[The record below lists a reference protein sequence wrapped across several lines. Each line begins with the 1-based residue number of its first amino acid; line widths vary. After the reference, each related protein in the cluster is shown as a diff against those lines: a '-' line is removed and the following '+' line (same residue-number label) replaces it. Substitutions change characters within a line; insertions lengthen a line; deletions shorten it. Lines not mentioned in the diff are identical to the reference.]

1 MVMGALERLDPPRVL
16 GDLSLLAALGE
27 GGMATVYLAGVGTGP
42 LARMCAVKL
51 LRANLPDH
59 DYRTRFLDE
68 ARLVVRLH
76 HNNIVDVRAAGEID
90 GQLYIA
96 MEAIEGRDL
105 ADVWDRCAEVG
116 RAFPVPLAVH
126 TCREV
131 LRGLHYAHTF
141 PGLGL
146 VHRDVSPSN
155 VLIDWAGAVRLA
167 DFGLATSSL
176 KASLTLPGV
185 VFGKVGY
192 MSPEQARH
200 EPLDGRADVYAVAAI
215 LWELLTGR
223 PLRSPDGMSTDTVS
237 RFEAPAPSSRSRRV
251 DTALDEIVM
260 KGLCRDRD
268 QRWESAQS
276 MMRALN
282 QWLADHA
289 PEMGQEMVADFMRKL
304 FGNAREVE
312 SAMRAE
318 LLRELTSSQRAASGT
333 QILEQSAA
341 NRAASG
347 AAELRDSRNSARAG
361 VASPGLDAKELIEP
375 GTVIADR
382 YRVLSRLGRGGMGY
396 VYLGEHVTVG
406 RSVAIKVLTHDW
418 SRTNSVA
425 QRFRAEARAASAAG
439 HPNIVEVFDA
449 GELADGRL
457 YLVMEFLTGRNLY
470 EEVQTVGP
478 LPVARACHIMRDVG
492 RAIRAAHEVGII
504 HRDLKPDNVMLV
516 DRGRDEGELVK
527 VLDFGISSQSERA
540 DGEQRLTTVGQALG
554 TPEYMAPEQAK
565 GHQPDERFDIYALGV
580 MFFELLTGDPPFHGT
595 NVFEIVTRKT
605 SEAAASVAS
614 KRPDMPDALVALV
627 DDCLS
632 VNPKQRPQTA
642 QLFLAQLED
651 VLRNLPREGGSSQ
664 IAFEASLTRGQKPKL
679 DPGGAS
685 DAASAD
691 LAARPAGK
699 PEAGT
704 SESSESESDRL
715 ESAKLPTGSPAGS
728 PAIPPISRV
737 PATPATD
744 EPRVPG
750 AAPTTPPIYYVLLAG
765 VVLVILLGLWVAFFM
780 DRDGSN
786 GVEPGSDTT
795 IATAEG
801 DTATGGRETVGPVES
816 SAATAAAPES
826 AGEAPEPDATET
838 GDTGPEAATDTGDTG
853 DEIKPALATHDT
865 AACKKVR
872 AEAQAA
878 AQDFKWAKVLS
889 ATSQRK
895 CWSKAQ
901 RNDRV
906 QLEVEAL
913 MESERWESCV
923 KAGQNHPSGKV
934 KGWVN
939 ICKGHL

>member
-1 MVMGALERLDPPRVL
+1 MVMGALERLDPPRIL
-16 GDLSLLAALGE
+16 GDLTLLAALGE
-27 GGMATVYLAGVGTGP
+27 GGMATVYLAGVGSGP

-251 DTALDEIVM
+251 DTTLDEIVM

-268 QRWESAQS
+268 QRWDSAQS

-318 LLRELTSSQRAASGT
+318 LLRELTSAHRAASGT
-333 QILEQSAA
+333 QILEESAA

-347 AAELRDSRNSARAG
+347 AAEIRDSRNSARAG

-478 LPVARACHIMRDVG
+478 LPGARACHIMRDVG

-605 SEAAASVAS
+605 SEAAASVGS
-614 KRPDMPDALVALV
+614 KRDDIPEALVSLV

-642 QLFLAQLED
+642 QLFLARLED
-651 VLRNLPREGGSSQ
+651 VLRNLPRESGSTQ
-664 IAFEASLTRGQKPKL
+664 IVFEASLTRGQKPKQ
-679 DPGGAS
+679 DSG
-685 DAASAD
+685 D
-691 LAARPAGK
+691 
-699 PEAGT
+699 
-704 SESSESESDRL
+704 
-715 ESAKLPTGSPAGS
+715 
-728 PAIPPISRV
+728 
-737 PATPATD
+737 PATD
-744 EPRVPG
+744 AVGKPLATADTGRASEPGKQPESGKPSPVEPVSRVGESSKPG
-750 AAPTTPPIYYVLLAG
+750 SPKLDEARVVSDPATPPIYYVLLVG
-765 VVLVILLGLWVAFFM
+765 VVLVIILGLWVAFM
-780 DRDGSN
+780 DRGGSA
-786 GVEPGSDTT
+786 D
-795 IATAEG
+795 
-801 DTATGGRETVGPVES
+801 
-816 SAATAAAPES
+816 
-826 AGEAPEPDATET
+826 TET
-838 GDTGPEAATDTGDTG
+838 GQDPLAGAEAETTTDERETAGPIPAETSSSAVPDTGAEPPGTEMGDTG
-853 DEIKPALATHDT
+853 GSEATDDTETGETGESKAPVIAKHDT
-865 AACKKVR
+865 AECKKVR
-872 AEAQAA
+872 ADAEAA
-878 AQDFKWAKVLS
+878 ATALKWAKVLG
-889 ATSQRK
+889 ATGQRK

-906 QLEVEAL
+906 ELEVEAL
-913 MESERWESCV
+913 MESGRWEECV
-923 KAGQNHPSGKV
+923 KAGQSQTTSKV

-939 ICKGHL
+939 VCKSKL

>member
-16 GDLSLLAALGE
+16 GELTLLAALGE
-27 GGMATVYLAGVGTGP
+27 GGMATVYLAGVGSGP

-59 DYRTRFLDE
+59 DYMTRFLDE

-155 VLIDWAGAVRLA
+155 VLIDWAGAIRLA

-223 PLRSPDGMSTDTVS
+223 PLRSPDGMSTDSVS
-237 RFEAPAPSSRSRRV
+237 RFEAPPPSSRSRRV
-251 DTALDEIVM
+251 DAHLDEIVA
-260 KGLCRDRD
+260 KGLERHRDK
-268 QRWESAQS
+268 RWDSAQA
-276 MMRALN
+276 MMLALN
-282 QWLADHA
+282 QWLADHS
-289 PEMGQEMVADFMRKL
+289 PEMGQEMVSDFMRKL

-312 SAMRAE
+312 SSSRAE
-318 LLRELTSSQRAASGT
+318 LLRELTSSHRAASGT
-333 QILEQSAA
+333 QILED
-341 NRAASG
+341 SG
-347 AAELRDSRNSARAG
+347 QTETAPRDSRGSARLGA
-361 VASPGLDAKELIEP
+361 AAPGLDAKELIDA

-418 SRTNSVA
+418 SRTTSVA

-457 YLVMEFLTGRNLY
+457 YLVMEFLTGRNLF

-478 LPVARACHIMRDVG
+478 MAVARSCHIMRDVG
-492 RAIRAAHEVGII
+492 RAIRAAHEVGVI

-527 VLDFGISSQSERA
+527 VLDFGISSSAERSA
-540 DGEQRLTTVGQALG
+540 GEQRLTNVGQALG

-565 GHQPDERFDIYALGV
+565 GHQADELFDIYALGV

-605 SEAAASVAS
+605 SEAAPSIGS
-614 KRPDMPDALVALV
+614 KRDDLPDDLISLV
-627 DDCLS
+627 DDCLA
-632 VNPKQRPQTA
+632 VEPERRPKTA
-642 QLFLAQLED
+642 QLFLARLED
-651 VLRNLPREGGSSQ
+651 VLRRLPRESGATK
-664 IAFEASLTRGQKPKL
+664 IAFEASLTRGLAPKVTPKPTPP
-679 DPGGAS
+679 DPN
-685 DAASAD
+685 D
-691 LAARPAGK
+691 
-699 PEAGT
+699 
-704 SESSESESDRL
+704 
-715 ESAKLPTGSPAGS
+715 
-728 PAIPPISRV
+728 
-737 PATPATD
+737 ATD
-744 EPRVPG
+744 EIERIPPPVAEPRPPVVVEP
-750 AAPTTPPIYYVLLAG
+750 PTPPIYYVLLVG
-765 VVLVILLGLWVAFFM
+765 VVLVIILGLWVAFT
-780 DRDGSN
+780 GK
-786 GVEPGSDTT
+786 GGGPDTET
-795 IATAEG
+795 ETTDSAVAVDAGDDATKVDPDAGEVVAPLDVG
-801 DTATGGRETVGPVES
+801 DAATG
-816 SAATAAAPES
+816 
-826 AGEAPEPDATET
+826 TET
-838 GDTGPEAATDTGDTG
+838 GAGTETGTETGAETG
-853 DEIKPALATHDT
+853 DETGTETGEVQAPSIAKHET
-865 AACKKVR
+865 AECKRVR
-872 AEAQAA
+872 DDAEAAA
-878 AQDFKWAKVLS
+878 KAFKWDAVLGL
-889 ATSQRK
+889 TGQRK
-895 CWSKAQ
+895 CWSKSQ
-901 RNDRV
+901 RNDNIK
-906 QLEVEAL
+906 LEVEAL
-913 MESERWESCV
+913 MESERWEKCV
-923 KAGQNHPSGKV
+923 KAGRNHPSGKV

>member
-16 GDLSLLAALGE
+16 GDLTLLAALGE
-27 GGMATVYLAGVGTGP
+27 GGMATVYLAGVGAGP

-268 QRWESAQS
+268 QRWDSAQS

-318 LLRELTSSQRAASGT
+318 LLRELTSAHRAASGT
-333 QILEQSAA
+333 QILEESAA

-347 AAELRDSRNSARAG
+347 AAETRDSRNSARAG
-361 VASPGLDAKELIEP
+361 AASPGLDAKELIEP

-527 VLDFGISSQSERA
+527 VLDFGISSSAERA
-540 DGEQRLTTVGQALG
+540 EGEQRLTTVGQALG

-614 KRPDMPDALVALV
+614 KRDDIPEPLVELV

-642 QLFLAQLED
+642 QLFLARLED
-651 VLRNLPREGGSSQ
+651 VLRGLPRETGSSQ
-664 IAFEASLTRGQKPKL
+664 IVFEASLTRGQKPKS
-679 DPGGAS
+679 DGGES
-685 DAASAD
+685 TAAAE
-691 LAARPAGK
+691 LAAKQALAKADTGRAAEPVKA
-699 PEAGT
+699 PEASKPGVA
-704 SESSESESDRL
+704 ESSKPGPVESSKPGSAQAPVIDESRAAV
-715 ESAKLPTGSPAGS
+715 SA
-728 PAIPPISRV
+728 
-737 PATPATD
+737 
-744 EPRVPG
+744 
-750 AAPTTPPIYYVLLAG
+750 TPPIYYVLVVG

-780 DRDGSN
+780 DRGGSVDGES
-786 GVEPGSDTT
+786 GKDPLAG
-795 IATAEG
+795 AEG
-801 DTATGGRETVGPVES
+801 DVGETADSPDISTTSKAPETSGAAPLPTTTTEIGDTGSEADTEATGETGD
-816 SAATAAAPES
+816 
-826 AGEAPEPDATET
+826 GTET
-838 GDTGPEAATDTGDTG
+838 GGS
-853 DEIKPALATHDT
+853 KSPAIATHDT
-865 AACKKVR
+865 ERCKQVR
-872 AEAQAA
+872 ADAKAA
-878 AQDFKWAKVLS
+878 AVDFKWSKVL
-889 ATSQRK
+889 AGTSQRK

-901 RNDRV
+901 RDDRV
-906 QLEVEAL
+906 KLEVEAL
-913 MESERWESCV
+913 MESERWEECV
-923 KAGQNHPSGKV
+923 KAGQNQTSSKI

-939 ICKGHL
+939 ICKKNL

>member
-16 GDLSLLAALGE
+16 GDLTLLAALGE
-27 GGMATVYLAGVGTGP
+27 GGMATVYLAGVGSGP

-126 TCREV
+126 ICREV

-200 EPLDGRADVYAVAAI
+200 EPLDGRADVYAIAVI

-223 PLRSPDGMSTDTVS
+223 PLRAPDGMSTDSVS
-237 RFEAPAPSSRSRRV
+237 RFEAVPPSSKSRRV
-251 DTALDEIVM
+251 DAHLDEIVI
-260 KGLCRDRD
+260 KGLARARDE
-268 QRWESAQS
+268 RWDSAHS
-276 MMRALN
+276 MMLALN

-289 PEMGQEMVADFMRKL
+289 PEMGQEMVAEFMRKL
-304 FGNAREVE
+304 FGNARDVE

-318 LLRELTSSQRAASGT
+318 LLRELTGANRAASGT
-333 QILEQSAA
+333 QILEQSKS
-341 NRAASG
+341 NPV
-347 AAELRDSRNSARAG
+347 AERDSRSAGRSG
-361 VASPGLDAKELIEP
+361 PASPGLDAKELIEP
-375 GTVIADR
+375 GVVIADR

-406 RSVAIKVLTHDW
+406 RSVAIKVLTFDW
-418 SRTNSVA
+418 SRTTAVA

-457 YLVMEFLTGRNLY
+457 YLVMEFLTGRNLF

-527 VLDFGISSQSERA
+527 VLDFGISSSAQRSEST
-540 DGEQRLTTVGQALG
+540 QRLTTVGQALG

-565 GHQPDERFDIYALGV
+565 GHEADERFDIYALGV
-580 MFFELLTGDPPFHGT
+580 MFYELLTGDPPFHGP

-605 SEAAASVAS
+605 AEPAPSVAS
-614 KRPDMPDALVALV
+614 KRKDLPRELVKLV
-627 DDCLS
+627 DDCLTLD
-632 VNPKQRPQTA
+632 PKQRPQTA
-642 QLFLAQLED
+642 QLFLARLED
-651 VLRNLPREGGSSQ
+651 ILRNLPRDGQGASK
-664 IAFEASLTRGQKPKL
+664 IAFESSLTHGRVEELESTQDDEITTSPPLKPKSKIDEPPTATKPAEAKPQ
-679 DPGGAS
+679 DP
-685 DAASAD
+685 
-691 LAARPAGK
+691 ARPKIPPIYVVLAIGAVVAVLLGIWAANIERDPAERSANADDVGEPETGK
-699 PEAGT
+699 TEPVEDEGDDSVGPVEAPNPEAGET
-704 SESSESESDRL
+704 SGAAPAETSGPAPAETGETGSEPAETGGAAPSVPKHKTAACQKVRDEAEAAAKDL
-715 ESAKLPTGSPAGS
+715 ESAK
-728 PAIPPISRV
+728 
-737 PATPATD
+737 
-744 EPRVPG
+744 
-750 AAPTTPPIYYVLLAG
+750 VLE
-765 VVLVILLGLWVAFFM
+765 LVGKH
-780 DRDGSN
+780 RD
-786 GVEPGSDTT
+786 
-795 IATAEG
+795 
-801 DTATGGRETVGPVES
+801 
-816 SAATAAAPES
+816 
-826 AGEAPEPDATET
+826 
-838 GDTGPEAATDTGDTG
+838 
-853 DEIKPALATHDT
+853 
-865 AACKKVR
+865 C
-872 AEAQAA
+872 
-878 AQDFKWAKVLS
+878 WA
-889 ATSQRK
+889 
-895 CWSKAQ
+895 SKAQ
-901 RNDRV
+901 RSR
-906 QLEVEAL
+906 LEIEAL
-913 MESERWESCV
+913 KEAERWDDCIRVAKRANDTKSANFCQ
-923 KAGQNHPSGKV
+923 KKKDGG
-934 KGWVN
+934 
-939 ICKGHL
+939 

>member
-16 GDLSLLAALGE
+16 GDLTLLAALGE
-27 GGMATVYLAGVGTGP
+27 GGMATVYLAGVGSGP

-126 TCREV
+126 ICREV

-200 EPLDGRADVYAVAAI
+200 EPLDGRADVYAVAVI

-223 PLRSPDGMSTDTVS
+223 PLRAPDGMTTDSVS
-237 RFEAPAPSSRSRRV
+237 RFEAAPPSSKSRRV
-251 DTALDEIVM
+251 DAHLDEIVI
-260 KGLCRDRD
+260 KGLSRNRDE
-268 QRWESAQS
+268 RWESAQA
-276 MMRALN
+276 MMLALN
-282 QWLADHA
+282 QWIADHS
-289 PEMGQEMVADFMRKL
+289 PEMGQEMVSEFMRKL

-312 SAMRAE
+312 SATRAE
-318 LLRELTSSQRAASGT
+318 LLRELTSSHRIASGT
-333 QILEQSAA
+333 QILEQSQANEVAERESRSAGRSGPAA
-341 NRAASG
+341 
-347 AAELRDSRNSARAG
+347 
-361 VASPGLDAKELIEP
+361 PGLDAKELIEP
-375 GTVIADR
+375 GVVIADR

-406 RSVAIKVLTHDW
+406 RSVAIKVLTFDW
-418 SRTNSVA
+418 SRTSAVA

-449 GELADGRL
+449 GELPDGRL
-457 YLVMEFLTGRNLY
+457 YLVMEFLTGRNLF

-478 LPVARACHIMRDVG
+478 LPIARACHVMRDVG

-527 VLDFGISSQSERA
+527 VLDFGISSSAQRSEST
-540 DGEQRLTTVGQALG
+540 QRLTTVGQALG

-565 GHQPDERFDIYALGV
+565 GHEPDERFDIYAMGV
-580 MFFELLTGDPPFHGT
+580 MFYELLTGDPPFHGT

-605 SEAAASVAS
+605 SEAAPPIASQRDDLPRELS
-614 KRPDMPDALVALV
+614 RLI

-632 VNPKQRPQTA
+632 LEPRERPQTA
-642 QLFLAQLED
+642 QL
-651 VLRNLPREGGSSQ
+651 
-664 IAFEASLTRGQKPKL
+664 
-679 DPGGAS
+679 
-685 DAASAD
+685 
-691 LAARPAGK
+691 
-699 PEAGT
+699 
-704 SESSESESDRL
+704 
-715 ESAKLPTGSPAGS
+715 
-728 PAIPPISRV
+728 
-737 PATPATD
+737 
-744 EPRVPG
+744 
-750 AAPTTPPIYYVLLAG
+750 
-765 VVLVILLGLWVAFFM
+765 
-780 DRDGSN
+780 
-786 GVEPGSDTT
+786 
-795 IATAEG
+795 
-801 DTATGGRETVGPVES
+801 
-816 SAATAAAPES
+816 
-826 AGEAPEPDATET
+826 
-838 GDTGPEAATDTGDTG
+838 
-853 DEIKPALATHDT
+853 
-865 AACKKVR
+865 
-872 AEAQAA
+872 
-878 AQDFKWAKVLS
+878 
-889 ATSQRK
+889 
-895 CWSKAQ
+895 
-901 RNDRV
+901 
-906 QLEVEAL
+906 
-913 MESERWESCV
+913 
-923 KAGQNHPSGKV
+923 
-934 KGWVN
+934 
-939 ICKGHL
+939 

>member
-1 MVMGALERLDPPRVL
+1 MVMGALERLDPPRNL
-16 GDLSLLAALGE
+16 GDLTLLAALGE
-27 GGMATVYLAGVGTGP
+27 GGMATVYLAGVGNGP

-251 DTALDEIVM
+251 DTTLDEIVM

-268 QRWESAQS
+268 QRWDSAQS

-318 LLRELTSSQRAASGT
+318 LLRELTSAHRAASGT
-333 QILEQSAA
+333 QILEESAA

-347 AAELRDSRNSARAG
+347 AAEIRDSRNSARAG

-478 LPVARACHIMRDVG
+478 LPCARACHIMRDVG

-605 SEAAASVAS
+605 SEAAASVGS
-614 KRPDMPDALVALV
+614 KRDDIPEALVSLV

-642 QLFLAQLED
+642 QLFLARLED
-651 VLRNLPREGGSSQ
+651 VLRNLPRESGATQ
-664 IAFEASLTRGQKPKL
+664 IVFEASLTRGQKPKQDSG
-679 DPGGAS
+679 DPAIDAVGKQVAATADTGRAS
-685 DAASAD
+685 E
-691 LAARPAGK
+691 PGK
-699 PEAGT
+699 PSPIEPVIRVG
-704 SESSESESDRL
+704 ESSKPGPP
-715 ESAKLPTGSPAGS
+715 KL
-728 PAIPPISRV
+728 
-737 PATPATD
+737 D
-744 EPRVPG
+744 EPRVVSDP
-750 AAPTTPPIYYVLLAG
+750 ATPPIYYVLLVG
-765 VVLVILLGLWVAFFM
+765 VVLVIILGLWVAFM
-780 DRDGSN
+780 DRGGSAETET
-786 GVEPGSDTT
+786 GQEALAAAEADTT
-795 IATAEG
+795 TDE
-801 DTATGGRETVGPVES
+801 RETVGPIPAETS
-816 SAATAAAPES
+816 SSVVPDTGA
-826 AGEAPEPDATET
+826 EPPGTDTTET
-838 GDTGPEAATDTGDTG
+838 GDTGGSEATTDDTETGETG
-853 DEIKPALATHDT
+853 ESKAPVIAKHDT
-865 AACKKVR
+865 AECKKVR
-872 AEAQAA
+872 ADAEAA
-878 AQDFKWAKVLS
+878 AKDFKWSKVLS

-906 QLEVEAL
+906 ELEVEAL
-913 MESERWESCV
+913 MESERWKDCV
-923 KAGQNHPSGKV
+923 KAGQSQTSGKV

-939 ICKGHL
+939 VCKGHL

>member
-16 GDLSLLAALGE
+16 GDLTLLAALGE
-27 GGMATVYLAGVGTGP
+27 GGMATVYLAGVGSGP

-126 TCREV
+126 ICREV

-200 EPLDGRADVYAVAAI
+200 EPLDGRADVYAVAVI

-223 PLRSPDGMSTDTVS
+223 PLRAPDGMSTDTVS
-237 RFEAPAPSSRSRRV
+237 RFEAVPPSSKSRRV
-251 DTALDEIVM
+251 DAHLDEIVI
-260 KGLCRDRD
+260 KGLSRNRDE
-268 QRWESAQS
+268 RWESAQA
-276 MMRALN
+276 MMLALN
-282 QWLADHA
+282 QWLADHS

-304 FGNAREVE
+304 FGNARDVE

-318 LLRELTSSQRAASGT
+318 LLRELTGSHHAVSGT
-333 QILEQSAA
+333 QILEASQSNPVAERESRSA
-341 NRAASG
+341 GRSG
-347 AAELRDSRNSARAG
+347 P
-361 VASPGLDAKELIEP
+361 ASPGLDAKELIEP
-375 GTVIADR
+375 GVVIADR

-406 RSVAIKVLTHDW
+406 RSVAIKVLTFDW
-418 SRTNSVA
+418 SRTAAVA

-449 GELADGRL
+449 GELPDGRL
-457 YLVMEFLTGRNLY
+457 YLVMEFLTGRNLF

-478 LPVARACHIMRDVG
+478 LPVARACHILRDVG

-527 VLDFGISSQSERA
+527 VLDFGISSSAQRSEST
-540 DGEQRLTTVGQALG
+540 QRLTTVGQALG

-565 GHQPDERFDIYALGV
+565 GHEPDERFDIYALGV
-580 MFFELLTGDPPFHGT
+580 MFYELLTGDPPFHGP

-605 SEAAASVAS
+605 VEPAPSVSS
-614 KRPDMPDALVALV
+614 KRKDLPKDLIKLV
-627 DDCLS
+627 DDCLALD
-632 VNPKQRPQTA
+632 PKSRPQTA
-642 QLFLAQLED
+642 QLFLAKLED
-651 VLRNLPREGGSSQ
+651 VLRNLPREGASR
-664 IAFEASLTRGQKPKL
+664 IAFESSLTDGNVSALESTTDPTSAFPTSPAATKPKPKQPEHVTARKPSDVEPDDSSSSKIPPVYILLLVGAVLAVLLGVWAVNLGDDDPDEEVVANAEDPVREVGEGTPDPL
-679 DPGGAS
+679 DDDAS
-685 DAASAD
+685 D
-691 LAARPAGK
+691 K
-699 PEAGT
+699 PDEQA
-704 SESSESESDRL
+704 E
-715 ESAKLPTGSPAGS
+715 GS
-728 PAIPPISRV
+728 
-737 PATPATD
+737 
-744 EPRVPG
+744 
-750 AAPTTPPIYYVLLAG
+750 
-765 VVLVILLGLWVAFFM
+765 
-780 DRDGSN
+780 
-786 GVEPGSDTT
+786 VEPPPDPETT
-795 IATAEG
+795 
-801 DTATGGRETVGPVES
+801 TATGGAQPAET
-816 SAATAAAPES
+816 
-826 AGEAPEPDATET
+826 GEVEPDTGGVETET
-838 GDTGPEAATDTGDTG
+838 GAVEPDTGG
-853 DEIKPALATHDT
+853 PAPSIAKHKT
-865 AACKKVR
+865 AECQKVR
-872 AEAQAA
+872 EDAEQAA
-878 AQDFKWAKVLS
+878 KAFKWDRVLQL
-889 ATSQRK
+889 TKERK
-895 CWSKAQ
+895 CWADKAS
-901 RNDRV
+901 RAR
-906 QLEVEAL
+906 LEVEAY
-913 MESERWESCV
+913 MESKRWEDCV
-923 KAGQNHPSGKV
+923 RAGKGASSKDV
-934 KGWVN
+934 KDMVTV
-939 ICKGHL
+939 CEKRLQ

>member
-16 GDLSLLAALGE
+16 GELTLLAALGE
-27 GGMATVYLAGVGTGP
+27 GGMATVYLAGVGHGP

-155 VLIDWAGAVRLA
+155 VLLDWAGAVRLA

-200 EPLDGRADVYAVAAI
+200 EPLDGRADVYAVAVI

-223 PLRSPDGMSTDTVS
+223 PLRSPDGMSTDSVS
-237 RFEAPAPSSRSRRV
+237 RFEAPAPGSRSRRV
-251 DTALDEIVM
+251 DAHLDEIVV
-260 KGLCRDRD
+260 KGLARDRD
-268 QRWESAQS
+268 QRWESAQA
-276 MMRALN
+276 MMLALN
-282 QWLADHA
+282 QWLADHS
-289 PEMGQEMVADFMRKL
+289 PEMGQEMVSDFMRKL

-312 SAMRAE
+312 SSMRAE
-318 LLRELTSSQRAASGT
+318 LLRELTSAHRAASGT

-341 NRAASG
+341 SP
-347 AAELRDSRNSARAG
+347 AAEPRDSRSSARSG
-361 VASPGLDAKELIEP
+361 PSTPGLDAKELIDP

-418 SRTNSVA
+418 SCTTSVA

-457 YLVMEFLTGRNLY
+457 YLVMEFLTGRNLF

-478 LPVARACHIMRDVG
+478 MPIPRARHVMRDVG

-516 DRGRDEGELVK
+516 DRGRDEGEVVK
-527 VLDFGISSQSERA
+527 VLDFGISSSAERA
-540 DGEQRLTTVGQALG
+540 EGEQRLTTVGQALG

-565 GHQPDERFDIYALGV
+565 GHQADERFDIYALGV
-580 MFFELLTGDPPFHGT
+580 MFYELLTGDPPFHGT

-605 SEAAASVAS
+605 SEPAPSIGT
-614 KRPDMPDALVALV
+614 KCEGMPAELVALI

-632 VNPKQRPQTA
+632 LEPDDRPRTA
-642 QLFLAQLED
+642 QLFLARLED
-651 VLRNLPREGGSSQ
+651 VLRGLPRDTGATK
-664 IAFEASLTRGQKPKL
+664 IAFEASLTRGLAPTL
-679 DPGGAS
+679 EPEPEP
-685 DAASAD
+685 AAAD
-691 LAARPAGK
+691 
-699 PEAGT
+699 
-704 SESSESESDRL
+704 
-715 ESAKLPTGSPAGS
+715 
-728 PAIPPISRV
+728 
-737 PATPATD
+737 
-744 EPRVPG
+744 PG
-750 AAPTTPPIYYVLLAG
+750 AAAEPEPEVESGPEVESERRPPPLATPRPTEPVVQKTPPVYYLLLAG
-765 VVLVILLGLWVAFFM
+765 TVLVIILGLWVAFM
-780 DRDGSN
+780 DRGQSKGDDSVGEDSAAVAEAGEGASADAGADLAGQGSGGDGD
-786 GVEPGSDTT
+786 GDRGTT
-795 IATAEG
+795 
-801 DTATGGRETVGPVES
+801 DTGGV
-816 SAATAAAPES
+816 A
-826 AGEAPEPDATET
+826 EAQTET
-838 GDTGPEAATDTGDTG
+838 GGADETGGTETGGTETGEAVAAPSIARH
-853 DEIKPALATHDT
+853 ET
-865 AACKKVR
+865 AACKQVR
-872 AEAQAA
+872 ADAEAA
-878 AQDFKWAKVLS
+878 AKGFNWAKVLS
-889 ATSQRK
+889 LTAKRK
-895 CWSKAQ
+895 CWSRAA
-901 RNDRV
+901 RNDRTR
-906 QLEVEAL
+906 LEVEAL
-913 MESERWESCV
+913 MESERWEACV
-923 KAGQNHPSGKV
+923 KAGKNHPSGKV

-939 ICKGHL
+939 VCKGHL

>member
-16 GDLSLLAALGE
+16 GELTLLAALGE
-27 GGMATVYLAGVGTGP
+27 GGMATVYLAGVGSGP

-59 DYRTRFLDE
+59 DYMTRFLDE

-155 VLIDWAGAVRLA
+155 VLIDWAGAIRLA

-237 RFEAPAPSSRSRRV
+237 RFEAPPPSSRSRRV
-251 DTALDEIVM
+251 DAHLDEIVA
-260 KGLCRDRD
+260 KGLERHREK
-268 QRWESAQS
+268 RWDSAQA
-276 MMRALN
+276 MMLALN
-282 QWLADHA
+282 QWLADHS
-289 PEMGQEMVADFMRKL
+289 PEMGQEMVSDFMRKL

-312 SAMRAE
+312 SSSRAE
-318 LLRELTSSQRAASGT
+318 LLRELTSTHRAASGT
-333 QILEQSAA
+333 QILEE
-341 NRAASG
+341 NT
-347 AAELRDSRNSARAG
+347 AAEAEPRDSRGSARMG
-361 VASPGLDAKELIEP
+361 MASPGLDAKELIDP
-375 GTVIADR
+375 GTVIAER

-418 SRTNSVA
+418 SRTTSVA

-449 GELADGRL
+449 GELGDGRL
-457 YLVMEFLTGRNLY
+457 YLVMEFLTGRNLF

-478 LPVARACHIMRDVG
+478 MGVARACHIMRDVG
-492 RAIRAAHEVGII
+492 RAIRAAHEVGVI

-527 VLDFGISSQSERA
+527 VLDFGISSSAERSTS
-540 DGEQRLTTVGQALG
+540 EQRLTTVGQALG

-565 GHQPDERFDIYALGV
+565 GHQADERFDIYALGV

-605 SEAAASVAS
+605 SEAAPSIGS
-614 KRPDMPDALVALV
+614 KRDDIPEDLTTLV
-627 DDCLS
+627 DDCLA
-632 VNPKQRPQTA
+632 VEPERRPKTA
-642 QLFLAQLED
+642 QLFLARLED
-651 VLRNLPREGGSSQ
+651 VLRRLPRESGSTK
-664 IAFEASLTRGQKPKL
+664 IAFEASLTHGLPPKL
-679 DPGGAS
+679 N
-685 DAASAD
+685 
-691 LAARPAGK
+691 GK
-699 PEAGT
+699 PT
-704 SESSESESDRL
+704 
-715 ESAKLPTGSPAGS
+715 PTELGD
-728 PAIPPISRV
+728 V
-737 PATPATD
+737 TD
-744 EPRVPG
+744 EFEPAPPVAAVAEPG
-750 AAPTTPPIYYVLLAG
+750 PPVVSEPPTPPIYYVLLVG
-765 VVLVILLGLWVAFFM
+765 VVLVIILGLWVAFM
-780 DRDGSN
+780 DRGGAATEGETTRDTVSAVDADAGGPELDPDAGQVITPVDTGASEDGT
-786 GVEPGSDTT
+786 D
-795 IATAEG
+795 
-801 DTATGGRETVGPVES
+801 TGG
-816 SAATAAAPES
+816 
-826 AGEAPEPDATET
+826 
-838 GDTGPEAATDTGDTG
+838 ATDTGGETETGTDTG
-853 DEIKPALATHDT
+853 TETGEVQAPTFAKHET
-865 AACKKVR
+865 AECKQVR
-872 AEAQAA
+872 ADAEAA
-878 AQDFKWAKVLS
+878 AKAFKWEAVLS
-889 ATSQRK
+889 LTGQRK
-895 CWSKAQ
+895 CWSRAQ
-901 RNDRV
+901 RNDKTK
-906 QLEVEAL
+906 LEVEAL
-913 MESERWESCV
+913 MESERWEKCV
-923 KAGQNHPSGKV
+923 KAGAKHPSGKV

-939 ICKGHL
+939 VCKGHL

>member
-16 GDLSLLAALGE
+16 GDLTLLATLGE

-76 HNNIVDVRAAGEID
+76 HNNIVDVRAAGEFD

-116 RAFPVPLAVH
+116 RAFPVALAVH
-126 TCREV
+126 ICREV

-200 EPLDGRADVYAVAAI
+200 EPLDGRADVYAVAVI

-223 PLRSPDGMSTDTVS
+223 PLRAPDGMSTDSVS
-237 RFEAPAPSSRSRRV
+237 RFEAVPPSSKSRRV
-251 DTALDEIVM
+251 DAHLDEIVV
-260 KGLCRDRD
+260 KGLARNRDD
-268 QRWESAQS
+268 RWDSAHA
-276 MMRALN
+276 MMLALN
-282 QWLADHA
+282 QWLADHS

-304 FGNAREVE
+304 FGNARDVE

-318 LLRELTSSQRAASGT
+318 LLRELTGGHRMVAGT
-333 QILEQSAA
+333 QILESSQSNPAA
-341 NRAASG
+341 PRESRSAGRSGPAA
-347 AAELRDSRNSARAG
+347 
-361 VASPGLDAKELIEP
+361 PGLDAKELIEP
-375 GTVIADR
+375 GVVIADR

-406 RSVAIKVLTHDW
+406 RSVAIKVLTFDW
-418 SRTNSVA
+418 SRTTAVA

-449 GELADGRL
+449 GELPDGRL
-457 YLVMEFLTGRNLY
+457 YLVMEFLTGRNLF

-527 VLDFGISSQSERA
+527 VLDFGISSSAQRSE
-540 DGEQRLTTVGQALG
+540 GSQRLTTVGQALG

-565 GHQPDERFDIYALGV
+565 GHEPDERFDIYALGV
-580 MFFELLTGDPPFHGT
+580 MFYELLTGDPPFHGP

-605 SEAAASVAS
+605 VEPAPSVAS
-614 KRPDMPDALVALV
+614 QRDDLPKDLVKLV
-627 DDCLS
+627 DDCLALD
-632 VNPKQRPQTA
+632 PGLRPQTA
-642 QLFLAQLED
+642 QLFLARLED
-651 VLRNLPREGGSSQ
+651 ILRSLPREGASR
-664 IAFEASLTRGQKPKL
+664 IAFESSLADGNVAELDATREHSLPPTTVTGKPKPKQPDAL
-679 DPGGAS
+679 ATQPEQPSDEAQPKFPVVYIALAIGGLLAVLLGVWAVNLGNDS
-685 DAASAD
+685 DAEALANAKDPALRELAEGVPQSVEEAAD
-691 LAARPAGK
+691 EIEDAAEGEVEPANTTAV
-699 PEAGT
+699 PAEAG
-704 SESSESESDRL
+704 EL
-715 ESAKLPTGSPAGS
+715 ETEGATETEGETETG
-728 PAIPPISRV
+728 
-737 PATPATD
+737 
-744 EPRVPG
+744 E
-750 AAPTTPPIYYVLLAG
+750 
-765 VVLVILLGLWVAFFM
+765 
-780 DRDGSN
+780 
-786 GVEPGSDTT
+786 
-795 IATAEG
+795 
-801 DTATGGRETVGPVES
+801 
-816 SAATAAAPES
+816 
-826 AGEAPEPDATET
+826 PEPD
-838 GDTGPEAATDTGDTG
+838 
-853 DEIKPALATHDT
+853 T
-865 AACKKVR
+865 AGSAPSIPKHKTAECQKVR
-872 AEAQAA
+872 QEAEQAA
-878 AQDFKWAKVLS
+878 DGFKWARVLQL
-889 ATSQRK
+889 TKQRR
-895 CWSKAQ
+895 CWA
-901 RNDRV
+901 DRADHAR
-906 QLEVEAL
+906 LEVEAY
-913 MESERWESCV
+913 MESKRWEDCV
-923 KAGQNHPSGKV
+923 RAGKGASSKAV
-934 KGWVN
+934 KDMVTV
-939 ICKGHL
+939 CEKRLL

>member
-16 GDLSLLAALGE
+16 GDLTLLAALGE
-27 GGMATVYLAGVGTGP
+27 GGMATVYLAGVGSGP

-116 RAFPVPLAVH
+116 RAFPVPLAVYI
-126 TCREV
+126 CREV

-200 EPLDGRADVYAVAAI
+200 EPLDGRADVYAIAVI

-223 PLRSPDGMSTDTVS
+223 PLRAPDGMTTDSVS
-237 RFEAPAPSSRSRRV
+237 RFEAAPPSSKSRRV
-251 DTALDEIVM
+251 DTLLDEIVI
-260 KGLCRDRD
+260 KGLARNRDE
-268 QRWESAQS
+268 RWESAQA
-276 MMRALN
+276 MMLALN
-282 QWLADHA
+282 GWLAEHA
-289 PEMGQEMVADFMRKL
+289 PEMGQEMVSEFMRKL

-312 SAMRAE
+312 SAMRAD
-318 LLRELTSSQRAASGT
+318 LLRELTSSHRAASGT
-333 QILEQSAA
+333 QILEQSQA
-341 NRAASG
+341 NKV
-347 AAELRDSRNSARAG
+347 AERDSRSAGRSG
-361 VASPGLDAKELIEP
+361 PASPGLDAKELIEADV
-375 GTVIADR
+375 VIADR

-406 RSVAIKVLTHDW
+406 RSVAIKVLTFDW
-418 SRTNSVA
+418 SRTSAVA

-449 GELADGRL
+449 GELPDGRL
-457 YLVMEFLTGRNLY
+457 YLVMEFLTGRNLF

-527 VLDFGISSQSERA
+527 VLDFGISSSAQRTEA
-540 DGEQRLTTVGQALG
+540 AQRLTTVGQALG

-565 GHQPDERFDIYALGV
+565 GHEPDERFDIYALGV
-580 MFFELLTGDPPFHGT
+580 MFYELLTGDPPFHGT
-595 NVFEIVTRKT
+595 NVYEIVTRKT
-605 SEAAASVAS
+605 VEPAPSVAT
-614 KRPDMPDALVALV
+614 KRQGLPRDLVKLV
-627 DDCLS
+627 DDCLAL
-632 VNPKQRPQTA
+632 NPKDRPQTA
-642 QLFLAQLED
+642 QLFLARLED
-651 VLRNLPREGGSSQ
+651 VLRNLPREGSK
-664 IAFEASLTRGQKPKL
+664 IAFESSLANGQIDRIEELESTQEDEIISSPPSFATGLSPGKPPKPAQAKLEQPAKPKIPPIYVVL
-679 DPGGAS
+679 LVGAVVAILLGIWAAKINGDKGQEVVGNDDARETGEASDTQVPGNDVVKPDDTTTDKAGAEEAGPVPADTGETPTAETGESEDETGPEPDTGGGATI
-685 DAASAD
+685 AAHKTAECQKVREQAKQASKALQWKKVLELTKASKCWTANKLERAQLMTEAYSEERRWDQCISA
-691 LAARPAGK
+691 AKGH
-699 PEAGT
+699 
-704 SESSESESDRL
+704 ESDR
-715 ESAKLPTGSPAGS
+715 K
-728 PAIPPISRV
+728 IS
-737 PATPATD
+737 
-744 EPRVPG
+744 G
-750 AAPTTPPIYYVLLAG
+750 
-765 VVLVILLGLWVAFFM
+765 IL
-780 DRDGSN
+780 
-786 GVEPGSDTT
+786 
-795 IATAEG
+795 
-801 DTATGGRETVGPVES
+801 
-816 SAATAAAPES
+816 
-826 AGEAPEPDATET
+826 
-838 GDTGPEAATDTGDTG
+838 
-853 DEIKPALATHDT
+853 K
-865 AACKKVR
+865 
-872 AEAQAA
+872 
-878 AQDFKWAKVLS
+878 
-889 ATSQRK
+889 
-895 CWSKAQ
+895 
-901 RNDRV
+901 
-906 QLEVEAL
+906 
-913 MESERWESCV
+913 
-923 KAGQNHPSGKV
+923 
-934 KGWVN
+934 
-939 ICKGHL
+939 ICKARAGD

>member
-16 GDLSLLAALGE
+16 GDLTLLAALGE

-251 DTALDEIVM
+251 DAALDEIVM

-268 QRWESAQS
+268 QRWDSAQS

-318 LLRELTSSQRAASGT
+318 LLRELTSAQRAASGT

-347 AAELRDSRNSARAG
+347 AAETRDSRNSGRAG

-614 KRPDMPDALVALV
+614 KRNDMPDALIALV

-642 QLFLAQLED
+642 QLFLARLED
-651 VLRNLPREGGSSQ
+651 VLRSLPRETGSTQ
-664 IAFEASLTRGQKPKL
+664 IVFEASLTRGLKPKL
-679 DPGGAS
+679 DANGGELVSAQV
-685 DAASAD
+685 AAK
-691 LAARPAGK
+691 LAAK
-699 PEAGT
+699 PE
-704 SESSESESDRL
+704 SSQPEPGKS
-715 ESAKLPTGSPAGS
+715 ESAKPESAKS
-728 PAIPPISRV
+728 ESAKPPVAPDTDDSRV
-737 PATPATD
+737 AVVEPA
-744 EPRVPG
+744 
-750 AAPTTPPIYYVLLAG
+750 TPPIYYVLLVG
-765 VVLVILLGLWVAFFM
+765 VVLVILMGLWVAFFM
-780 DRDGSN
+780 DRGGS
-786 GVEPGSDTT
+786 GDRDPSQDTL
-795 IATAEG
+795 AAAEV
-801 DTATGGRETVGPVES
+801 DAAPDDRDAAGPVET
-816 SAATAAAPES
+816 SAATTATPETGGAAPEPS
-826 AGEAPEPDATET
+826 TTET
-838 GDTGPEAATDTGDTG
+838 GDPGTEIDATTDTGDTG
-853 DEIKPALATHDT
+853 DTGGEVVAPTIAKHDT
-865 AACKKVR
+865 AECKQVR
-872 AEAQAA
+872 ADAEAA
-878 AQDFKWAKVLS
+878 AQDFKWAKVLT
-889 ATSQRK
+889 ATGQRK
-895 CWSKAQ
+895 CWSRAQ
-901 RNDRV
+901 RDDRV

-913 MESERWESCV
+913 MESERWEACV

-934 KGWVN
+934 KGWVK
-939 ICKGHL
+939 ICSSHL